1 MTTITASEVN
11 KLRQM
16 TGAGMMDCKN
26 ALVETNGDFEAAV
39 DFLRKKG
46 AKIAAKRADREATEG
61 CVIAMTNDARTTG
74 VIVLVSCETDFVAKN
89 ENFVAMAKN
98 IATVA
103 LENQPADV
111 DALKALTIDGVSIA
125 DRLMEEVAKI
135 GEKIDVTKYEL
146 VQGANVVSYIHGAN
160 RMGVLVEMNNAANDA
175 NHTAGKDVAMQIAAM
190 NPVAVN
196 RDSVDA
202 KTIERELEIGREQAR
217 AEGKP
222 EAMIDRI
229 ADGKLQK
236 FFKEST
242 LLAQDFVKDGSMTIE
257 KYLSGVE
264 PGLTVSSSSE
274 CNSDN

>member
-242 LLAQDFVKDGSMTIE
+242 LLAQDFVKDGSMTID

-264 PGLTVSSSSE
+264 PGLTVSSFKRVQLG
-274 CNSDN
+274 

>member
-1 MTTITASEVN
+1 MITISASEVN

-61 CVIAMTNDARTTG
+61 CVIATTNEARTAG
-74 VIVLVSCETDFVAKN
+74 VIVLLSCETDFVAKN
-89 ENFVAMAKN
+89 ENFIALAKN
-98 IATVA
+98 IAAVA
-103 LENQPADV
+103 LENKSADV
-111 DALKALTIDGVSIA
+111 DALKALSIDGVSIA
-125 DRLMEEVAKI
+125 DRLLEEVAKI
-135 GEKIDVTKYEL
+135 GEKIDVSKYEL
-146 VQGANVVSYIHGAN
+146 VEGANVVSYIHGAN
-160 RMGVLVEMNNAANDA
+160 RMGVLVEFNNAANDA
-175 NHTAGKDVAMQIAAM
+175 NLVAGKDVAMQIAAM

-202 KTIERELEIGREQAR
+202 NTIDRELEIGREQAR

-229 ADGKLQK
+229 AEGKLQK

-242 LLAQDFVKDGSMTIE
+242 LMAQDFVKDGSMTIE
-257 KYLSGVE
+257 KYLSSVE
-264 PGLTVSSSSE
+264 PGLTV
-274 CNSDN
+274 CGFKRVQLG

>member
-1 MTTITASEVN
+1 MSITASDVN

-16 TGAGMMDCKN
+16 TGAGMMDCKK
-26 ALVETNGDFEAAV
+26 ALEEAAGNFDEAV
-39 DFLRKKG
+39 VILRKKG
-46 AKIAAKRADREATEG
+46 QKISASRADRTASEG
-61 CVIAMTNDARTTG
+61 VVIVSVSNDRTNG
-74 VIVLVSCETDFVAKN
+74 VIVELNCETDFVAKN
-89 ENFVAMAKN
+89 DDFMSFANK
-98 IATVA
+98 IAALA
-103 LENQPADV
+103 LENKPADV
-111 DALKALTIDGVSIA
+111 DALKALSIDGVTIA

-146 VQGANVVSYIHGAN
+146 VEGANVVSYIHGAN
-160 RMGVLVEMNNAANDA
+160 RMGVLVELNNAANDA

-264 PGLTVSSSSE
+264 PGLTVSSFKRVQLG
-274 CNSDN
+274 

>member
-1 MTTITASEVN
+1 MTTISASEVN

-61 CVIAMTNDARTTG
+61 CVIALTNDSRSAG

-103 LENQPADV
+103 LENKPADV
-111 DALKALTIDGVSIA
+111 DALKALAIDGVSIA

-146 VQGANVVSYIHGAN
+146 VEGSNVVSYIHGAN
-160 RMGVLVEMNNAANDA
+160 RGC
-175 NHTAGKDVAMQIAAM
+175 
-190 NPVAVN
+190 
-196 RDSVDA
+196 
-202 KTIERELEIGREQAR
+202 IGRIEQCCQR
-217 AEGKP
+217 
-222 EAMIDRI
+222 
-229 ADGKLQK
+229 
-236 FFKEST
+236 
-242 LLAQDFVKDGSMTIE
+242 
-257 KYLSGVE
+257 
-264 PGLTVSSSSE
+264 
-274 CNSDN
+274 

>member
-264 PGLTVSSSSE
+264 PGLTVSSFKPFFT
-274 CNSDN
+274 

>member
-1 MTTITASEVN
+1 MTTISASEVN

-61 CVIAMTNDARTTG
+61 CVIATTNESRNAG
-74 VIVLVSCETDFVAKN
+74 VIVLLSCETDFVAKN
-89 ENFVAMAKN
+89 ENFVALANN
-98 IATVA
+98 IAAVA
-103 LENQPADV
+103 LANKPADV
-111 DALKALTIDGVSIA
+111 DALKALSIDGVSIA

-135 GEKIDVTKYEL
+135 GEKIDVSKYEL
-146 VQGANVVSYIHGAN
+146 VEGANVVAYIHGAN
-160 RMGVLVEMNNAANDA
+160 RMGVLVELNNAANDT
-175 NHTAGKDVAMQIAAM
+175 NLIAGKDVAMQIAAM

-202 KTIERELEIGREQAR
+202 NTIERELEIGREQAR

-242 LLAQDFVKDGSMTIE
+242 LMAQDFVKDGSMTIE
-257 KYLSGVE
+257 KYLSSVE
-264 PGLTVSSSSE
+264 PGLTV
-274 CNSDN
+274 NAFKRVQLG

>member
-89 ENFVAMAKN
+89 ENFVSMAKN

-202 KTIERELEIGREQAR
+202 KTIEHELEIGREQAR

-264 PGLTVSSSSE
+264 PGLTVSSFKRVQLG
-274 CNSDN
+274 

>member
-26 ALVETNGDFEAAV
+26 ALVETQGDFEAAV
-39 DFLRKKG
+39 DYLRKKG

-61 CVIAMTNDARTTG
+61 CVIAMVNESRSAG
-74 VIVLVSCETDFVAKN
+74 VIVLLACETDFVAKN
-89 ENFVAMAKN
+89 EAFVELAKSITSLAMDNK
-98 IATVA
+98 
-103 LENQPADV
+103 PADL
-111 DALKALTIDGVSIA
+111 DALKALSLNGVAVA
-125 DRLMEEVAKI
+125 DRLMDEVAKI

-146 VQGANVVSYIHGAN
+146 VEGSNVVSYIHGSN
-160 RMGVLVEMNNAANDA
+160 RMGVLVEMNNAATDVNMV
-175 NHTAGKDVAMQIAAM
+175 AGKDVAMQIAAM

-202 KTIERELEIGREQAR
+202 NTIERELEIGREQAR

-229 ADGKLQK
+229 ASGKLEK

-242 LLAQDFVKDGSMTIE
+242 LIAQDFVKDGSMTVE
-257 KYLSGVE
+257 KYLSSVE
-264 PGLTVSSSSE
+264 PGLTVTRFKRVQLG
-274 CNSDN
+274 

>member
-1 MTTITASEVN
+1 MTTISASEVN

-61 CVIAMTNDARTTG
+61 CVIATTNEARTAG
-74 VIVLVSCETDFVAKN
+74 VIVLLSCETDFVAKN
-89 ENFVAMAKN
+89 ENFIALAKN
-98 IATVA
+98 IAAVA
-103 LENQPADV
+103 LQNKSADV
-111 DALKALTIDGVSIA
+111 DALKALSIDGVSIA
-125 DRLMEEVAKI
+125 DRLLEEVAKI
-135 GEKIDVTKYEL
+135 GEKIDVSKYEL
-146 VQGANVVSYIHGAN
+146 VEGANVVSYIHGAN
-160 RMGVLVEMNNAANDA
+160 RMGVLVEFNNAANDD
-175 NHTAGKDVAMQIAAM
+175 NLVAGKDVAMQIAAM

-202 KTIERELEIGREQAR
+202 NTIDRELEIGREQAR

-229 ADGKLQK
+229 AEGKLQK

-242 LLAQDFVKDGSMTIE
+242 LMAQDFVKDGSMTIE
-257 KYLSGVE
+257 KYLSSVE
-264 PGLTVSSSSE
+264 PGLTV
-274 CNSDN
+274 CGFKRVQLG

>member
-146 VQGANVVSYIHGAN
+146 VQGANLVSYIHGAN

-264 PGLTVSSSSE
+264 PGLTVSSFKRVQLG
-274 CNSDN
+274 

>member
-257 KYLSGVE
+257 
-264 PGLTVSSSSE
+264 TVSYTHLRAHE
-274 CNSDN
+274 T

>member
-103 LENQPADV
+103 LENKPADV

-146 VQGANVVSYIHGAN
+146 VEGSNVVSYIHGAN
-160 RMGVLVEMNNAANDA
+160 RMGVLVELSNAANDS

-229 ADGKLQK
+229 ATGKLEK

-242 LLAQDFVKDGSMTIE
+242 LLAQDFVKDGSLTIE

-264 PGLTVSSSSE
+264 PGLTVSSFKRVQLG
-274 CNSDN
+274 

>member
-1 MTTITASEVN
+1 
-11 KLRQM
+11 M

-61 CVIAMTNDARTTG
+61 CVIATINESRNAG
-74 VIVLVSCETDFVAKN
+74 VIVLLSCETDFVAKN
-89 ENFVAMAKN
+89 ENFVALANN
-98 IATVA
+98 IANVA
-103 LENQPADV
+103 LENKPADV
-111 DALKALTIDGVSIA
+111 DALKALSIDGVSIA

-146 VQGANVVSYIHGAN
+146 VEGANVVSYIHGAN
-160 RMGVLVEMNNAANDA
+160 RMGVLVELNNAANDI
-175 NHTAGKDVAMQIAAM
+175 NLVGGKDVAMQIAAM

-202 KTIERELEIGREQAR
+202 KTIEREMEIGREQAR

-229 ADGKLQK
+229 AEGKLQK

-242 LLAQDFVKDGSMTIE
+242 LMAQDFVKDGSMTIE

-264 PGLTVSSSSE
+264 PGLTV
-274 CNSDN
+274 CGFKRVQLG

>member
-61 CVIAMTNDARTTG
+61 CVIAMTNDASTTG

-264 PGLTVSSSSE
+264 PGLTVSSFKRVQLG
-274 CNSDN
+274 

>member
-146 VQGANVVSYIHGAN
+146 VQCANVVSYIHGAN

-264 PGLTVSSSSE
+264 PGLTVSSFKRVQLG
-274 CNSDN
+274 

>member
-1 MTTITASEVN
+1 MTTISASEVN
-11 KLRQM
+11 KLRRM

-61 CVIAMTNDARTTG
+61 CVIALTNDSRSAG

-103 LENQPADV
+103 LENKPADV
-111 DALKALTIDGVSIA
+111 DALKALAIDGVSIA

-146 VQGANVVSYIHGAN
+146 VEGSNVVSYIHGAN
-160 RMGVLVEMNNAANDA
+160 RMGVLVELNNAANDS

-229 ADGKLQK
+229 ATGKLEK

-242 LLAQDFVKDGSMTIE
+242 LMAQDFVKDGSLTIE

-264 PGLTVSSSSE
+264 PGLTVTSFKRVQLG
-274 CNSDN
+274 

>member
-111 DALKALTIDGVSIA
+111 DALKTLTIDGVSIA

-264 PGLTVSSSSE
+264 PGLTVSSFKRVQLG
-274 CNSDN
+274 